1 MSKIQQIACALALT
15 ILASCSGEKDITS
28 STPLDISISLQKTP
42 CYGSCSVYLFQVLN
56 DDSATLTVGRMA
68 SDNLNLNLPEGK
80 YVGQLS
86 NSDIEEI
93 VAYAENNGYFELKE
107 KYDDAMVMDLPATIS
122 LIEGHRVFNRFEGP
136 NLDGL
141 YSLIESKISSMVWAK
156 TTEN

>member
-1 MSKIQQIACALALT
+1 MSKIQKIAYALT
-15 ILASCSGEKDITS
+15 FIFLASCSGEKDIS
-28 STPLDISISLQKTP
+28 SSNQLDISISLQKTP
-42 CYGSCSVYLFQVLN
+42 CYGSCSVYLFQVLK
-56 DDSATLTVGRMA
+56 DGSATLTVGRMA

-80 YVGQLS
+80 YLGQLS
-86 NSDIEEI
+86 NSDIEEV

-122 LIEGHRVFNRFEGP
+122 LIEGYRVFNRFEGP

-141 YSLIESKISSMVWAK
+141 YSLIESKMSDVVWTK

>member
-1 MSKIQQIACALALT
+1 
-15 ILASCSGEKDITS
+15 
-28 STPLDISISLQKTP
+28 
-42 CYGSCSVYLFQVLN
+42 
-56 DDSATLTVGRMA
+56 MA
-68 SDNLNLNLPEGK
+68 SDNLNLNLAEGK

-86 NSDIEEI
+86 NADIEEV

-122 LIEGHRVFNRFEGP
+122 LIEDHRVFNRFEGP

-141 YSLIESKISSMVWAK
+141 YSLIESKISSVVWAK